1 MKILNLYAGIGG
13 NRKLWGDTHEIT
25 AVEWNEEIANIYK
38 EYFPND
44 KVIVTDAHQYL
55 LKHIQEFDFIWSSPP
70 CPTHSELRKMSVYR
84 GQVPLDYPDLSLY
97 QEIVTLRYFNKKGGS
112 WIVENVDPYY
122 KPWVM
127 PSVKL
132 GRHLFWCNFPVRNR
146 GFKNDN
152 KKVEYVGDNDI
163 RFEFNLQSYNIKKKT
178 QILRNIVNPEIGLYL
193 LNESQKRLKPFFN
206 WNY

>member
-13 NRKLWGDTHEIT
+13 NRKLWRDEHEIT
-25 AVEWNEEIANIYK
+25 AIEWNEEIAKIYK

-44 KVIVTDAHQYL
+44 IVIVEDAHQYL

-70 CPTHSELRKMSVYR
+70 CPTHSEFRKMSVYR

-97 QEIVTLRYFNKKGGS
+97 QEIVTLRYFNKKTGG

-132 GRHLFWCNFPVRNR
+132 GRHLFWCNFHVRNR
-146 GFKNDN
+146 GFKKADE
-152 KKVEYVGDNDI
+152 KIEHVVDKST
-163 RFEFNLQSYNIKKKT
+163 RFEFNLKKYDIKNKT
-178 QILRNIVNPEIGLYL
+178 QILRNIIDPEIGLYL
-193 LNESQKRLKPFFN
+193 LNEFEKRPKPFFN